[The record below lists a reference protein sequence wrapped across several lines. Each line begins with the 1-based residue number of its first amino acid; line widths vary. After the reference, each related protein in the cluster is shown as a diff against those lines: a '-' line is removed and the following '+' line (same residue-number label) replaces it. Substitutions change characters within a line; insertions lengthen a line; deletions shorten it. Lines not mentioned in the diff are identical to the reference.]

1 MLNRNSS
8 AETAAQKSSK
18 SSLIQRHAIILAMLL
33 LCAVYSKAQL
43 SFGGS
48 LVRDCGTWKTDTSY
62 SDWATIDTIGKRKI
76 STTDRSWV
84 YNNKEEPLQSN
95 NQTTLVYCPCGC
107 PYTTRYWQYRICKV
121 TGIRQ
126 RRLKENYTHLIPP
139 PPPPKTEYE
148 KVVDSLG
155 VSK

>member
-1 MLNRNSS
+1 MLNRNLS
-8 AETAAQKSSK
+8 AGTAAQKSSK
-18 SSLIQRHAIILAMLL
+18 CSLIQRPAIILAMLL
-33 LCAVYSKAQL
+33 LCAVFCHGQL
-43 SFGGS
+43 TLGRFN
-48 LVRDCGTWKTDTSY
+48 DCGTWKTDTSY
-62 SDWATIDTIGKRKI
+62 SDWVTTDTVGKRKI

-84 YNNKEEPLQSN
+84 YNDKEEPLQSN
-95 NQTTLVYCPCGC
+95 NQMELAYCPCGC

-126 RRLKENYTHLIPP
+126 KRLKENYTHLIPS